1 MSKWALILGGSTGHG
16 AATAKK
22 LASEGYGI
30 IAFHFD
36 RGETKKIAE
45 ENIKAISE
53 MTNDNCHY
61 FNTNAAAIE
70 TIEKFVPQIKEIT
83 NGQPLK
89 LLLHSIAFGT
99 TTNFFGEK
107 PVTQRQMDMTIHV
120 MSNCLLYWT
129 QKLYDAKMLA
139 SGSRVLGLTSEGNY
153 VAMEGNSWACS
164 QEKYIGYVN
173 MDYKTSTKT
182 IEICT
187 CVDSPCS
194 DNSNIEKYETQWE

>member
-45 ENIKAISE
+45 ANIKAISE

-99 TTNFFGEK
+99 TTNFFGENPLHK
-107 PVTQRQMDMTIHV
+107 DKWI
-120 MSNCLLYWT
+120 
-129 QKLYDAKMLA
+129 
-139 SGSRVLGLTSEGNY
+139 
-153 VAMEGNSWACS
+153 
-164 QEKYIGYVN
+164 
-173 MDYKTSTKT
+173 
-182 IEICT
+182 
-187 CVDSPCS
+187 
-194 DNSNIEKYETQWE
+194 